1 MNSSVIIVAAGY
13 GTRFKG
19 EIPKQ
24 YVKINNETILN
35 MTVRKFINLDQIK
48 YIQPVINIKHENMYN
63 ETIEKLQYLKN
74 FKKILPPCFGGNERC
89 ISVKKGLIAISKL
102 KDNPNKVLI
111 HDAARPFIS
120 KQIIKN
126 VINKLELYDA
136 VLPCIDIVDTVWKI
150 EKKVFKF
157 LTNRASYYRA
167 QTPQGF
173 NFTKILEAHLK
184 NNETWAY
191 DDIYL
196 ANKNKFTIMPISG
209 SDFNIKITKPEDL
222 EIAERYLK

>member
-1 MNSSVIIVAAGY
+1 MNSSVIIVAAGS

-35 MTVRKFINLDQIK
+35 LTLRKFVDLDQIR
-48 YIQPVINIKHENMYN
+48 YIQPVINIKHEDIYN
-63 ETIEKLQYLKN
+63 ETIKKLKSLEN

-89 ISVKKGLIAISKL
+89 ISVKKGLITISKL
-102 KDNPNKVLI
+102 KDNPKNVLI
-111 HDAARPFIS
+111 HDAARPFVS
-120 KQIIKN
+120 KQIIRDVLK
-126 VINKLELYDA
+126 KLELYDA
-136 VLPCIDIVDTVWKI
+136 VLPCINIVDTVWKI
-150 EKKVFKF
+150 EKNVFKF
-157 LTNRASYYRA
+157 LSNRSSYYRA

-173 NFTKILEAHLK
+173 NFKKIFEAHQN
-184 NNETWAY
+184 NNETLAY

-196 ANKNKFTIMPISG
+196 ANKNNFKIAQTLG
-209 SDFNIKITKPEDL
+209 SEFNIKITKPEDL

>member
-1 MNSSVIIVAAGY
+1 MNSSVIIVAAGNS
-13 GTRFKG
+13 TRFKG

-24 YVKINNETILN
+24 YVKINHEPILN
-35 MTVRKFINLDQIK
+35 LTIKQFIDLDQIR
-48 YIQPVINIKHENMYN
+48 YIQPVINIKHEKIYN
-63 ETIEKLQYLKN
+63 DSIKNLMSLDN
-74 FKKILPPCFGGNERC
+74 FKKILPPCFGGSERSV
-89 ISVKKGLIAISKL
+89 SVKKGLMSIHKL

-111 HDAARPFIS
+111 HDAARPFVS
-120 KQIIKN
+120 KQIILN
-126 VINKLELYDA
+126 VINKLEFYEA
-136 VLPCIDIVDTVWKI
+136 VLPCINIVDTVWKI

-157 LTNRASYYRA
+157 LTNRSSYYRA

-173 NFTKILEAHLK
+173 NFKKIFEAHLK

-196 ANKNKFTIMPISG
+196 ANKNKFKIAQILG
-209 SDFNIKITKPEDL
+209 SDFNMKITKPEDL

>member
-1 MNSSVIIVAAGY
+1 MNSSVIIVAAGN

-35 MTVRKFINLDQIK
+35 MTLKKFIDLDQIR
-48 YIQPVINIKHENMYN
+48 YIQPVISIKHQNIYN
-63 ETIEKLQYLKN
+63 ETIKTLKSLKN

-89 ISVKKGLIAISKL
+89 VSVKKGLIAISKL
-102 KDNPNKVLI
+102 EDNPNKVLI

-126 VINKLELYDA
+126 VINKLEFYDA
-136 VLPCIDIVDTVWKI
+136 VLPCINIVDTVWKI
-150 EKKVFKF
+150 EKNVFKF
-157 LTNRASYYRA
+157 LRNRSSYYRA

-173 NFTKILEAHLK
+173 NFKKILEAHLK
-184 NNETWAY
+184 NSETWAY

-196 ANKNKFTIMPISG
+196 ANKNNFTIMPISG

>member
-1 MNSSVIIVAAGY
+1 MNSSVIIVAAGN

-19 EIPKQ
+19 EIPNQ
-24 YVKINNETILN
+24 YVKINNEPILN
-35 MTVRKFINLDQIK
+35 MTVRKFIDLDQIR
-48 YIQPVINIKHENMYN
+48 YIQPVINIKHENIYN
-63 ETIEKLQYLKN
+63 ETIKNLKSLKN

-89 ISVKKGLIAISKL
+89 ISVKKGLLAISTL

-111 HDAARPFIS
+111 HDAARPLIS
-120 KQIIKN
+120 KQIIRN
-126 VINKLELYDA
+126 VINKLDLYDA
-136 VLPCIDIVDTVWKI
+136 LLPFINIVDTVWKI
-150 EKKVFKF
+150 EKNVFEF
-157 LTNRASYYRA
+157 LTNRSSYYRA

-173 NFTKILEAHLK
+173 NFKKILEAHLK
-184 NNETWAY
+184 NSETWAY

-196 ANKNKFTIMPISG
+196 ANKNNFTIMPISG

>member
-1 MNSSVIIVAAGY
+1 MNSSVIIVAAGN

-35 MTVRKFINLDQIK
+35 MTLKKFIDLDQIR
-48 YIQPVINIKHENMYN
+48 YIQPVINIKHQNIYN
-63 ETIEKLQYLKN
+63 ETIKKLKSLKN

-89 ISVKKGLIAISKL
+89 VSVKKGLIAISKL
-102 KDNPNKVLI
+102 EDNPNKVLI

-136 VLPCIDIVDTVWKI
+136 VLPCINIVDTVWKI
-150 EKKVFKF
+150 EKNAFKF
-157 LTNRASYYRA
+157 LTDRTSYYRA

-173 NFTKILEAHLK
+173 NFKKILKAHLK
-184 NNETWAY
+184 NSETWAY

-196 ANKNKFTIMPISG
+196 ANKNNFKIMQILG

>member
-1 MNSSVIIVAAGY
+1 M
-13 GTRFKG
+13 
-19 EIPKQ
+19 
-24 YVKINNETILN
+24 
-35 MTVRKFINLDQIK
+35 
-48 YIQPVINIKHENMYN
+48 
-63 ETIEKLQYLKN
+63 
-74 FKKILPPCFGGNERC
+74 
-89 ISVKKGLIAISKL
+89 IAISKL
-102 KDNPNKVLI
+102 EDNPNKVLI

-136 VLPCIDIVDTVWKI
+136 VLPCISIVDTVWKI
-150 EKKVFKF
+150 EKNDYKF
-157 LTNRASYYRA
+157 LTNRNLYFRA

-173 NFTKILEAHLK
+173 NFKKILAAHL
-184 NNETWAY
+184 NTSETWAY

-196 ANKNKFTIMPISG
+196 ANKNNFTIMPISG

>member
-1 MNSSVIIVAAGY
+1 M
-13 GTRFKG
+13 
-19 EIPKQ
+19 
-24 YVKINNETILN
+24 KI
-35 MTVRKFINLDQIK
+35 
-48 YIQPVINIKHENMYN
+48 YN
-63 ETIEKLQYLKN
+63 ETIKKLKSFKN

-89 ISVKKGLIAISKL
+89 VSVKKGLIAISKL
-102 KDNPNKVLI
+102 EDNPNKVLI

-126 VINKLELYDA
+126 VINKLEFYDA
-136 VLPCIDIVDTVWKI
+136 VLPCINIADTLWKI
-150 EKKVFKF
+150 EKNVFKF
-157 LTNRASYYRA
+157 LSNRSSYYRA

-173 NFTKILEAHLK
+173 NFKKILEAHLK

-196 ANKNKFTIMPISG
+196 ANKNNFTIMQISG

>member
-1 MNSSVIIVAAGY
+1 MNSSVIIVAAGN

-24 YVKINNETILN
+24 YVKINFETILN
-35 MTVRKFINLDQIK
+35 LTIKKFIDLDQIS
-48 YIQPVINIKHENMYN
+48 YIQPVINVKHENLYYD
-63 ETIEKLQYLKN
+63 TIKNLKSLEN

-111 HDAARPFIS
+111 HDAARPFVS
-120 KQIIKN
+120 KQIIIN
-126 VINKLELYDA
+126 VIDKLEFYDS
-136 VLPCIDIVDTVWKI
+136 VLPCINIVDTVWKI

-157 LTNRASYYRA
+157 LTNRSSYYRA

-173 NFTKILEAHLK
+173 NFKKIFEAHLK

-196 ANKNKFTIMPISG
+196 ANKNNFTIMPISG

>member
-1 MNSSVIIVAAGY
+1 MNSSVIIVAAGN

-35 MTVRKFINLDQIK
+35 MTLKKFINLDQIR
-48 YIQPVINIKHENMYN
+48 YIQPVINIKHENIYN
-63 ETIEKLQYLKN
+63 ETIKNLKSLKN

-120 KQIIKN
+120 KQIIRN

-136 VLPCIDIVDTVWKI
+136 VLPCINIVDTVWKI
-150 EKKVFKF
+150 EKNAFKF
-157 LTNRASYYRA
+157 LTNRTSYYRA

-173 NFTKILEAHLK
+173 NFKKILEAHLK
-184 NNETWAY
+184 NSETWAY

-196 ANKNKFTIMPISG
+196 ANKNNFTIMQISG

>member
-1 MNSSVIIVAAGY
+1 MNSSVIIVAAGS

-35 MTVRKFINLDQIK
+35 LTLRKFVDLDQIR
-48 YIQPVINIKHENMYN
+48 YIQPVINIKHEDIYN
-63 ETIEKLQYLKN
+63 ETIKKLKSLEN

-89 ISVKKGLIAISKL
+89 ISVKKGLITISKL
-102 KDNPNKVLI
+102 KDNPKNVLI
-111 HDAARPFIS
+111 HDAARPFVS
-120 KQIIKN
+120 KQIIRDVLK
-126 VINKLELYDA
+126 KLELYDA
-136 VLPCIDIVDTVWKI
+136 VLPCINIVDTVWKI
-150 EKKVFKF
+150 EKNVFKF
-157 LTNRASYYRA
+157 LSNRSSYYRA

-173 NFTKILEAHLK
+173 NFKKIFEAHQN

-196 ANKNKFTIMPISG
+196 ANKNNFKIAQTLG
-209 SDFNIKITKPEDL
+209 SEFNIKITKPEDL